1 MKHLLT
7 LSLSLLLLSA
17 CATAQLD
24 LPAGA
29 MTVEGSNP
37 RTWNRPIAFG
47 PYRTA
52 WVDEGTR
59 RSWLAGLNL
68 VSFGRADQAYHLA
81 LGETTIECHT
91 REFVIGRKGFY
102 IDPTLGRLPLLVC
115 GFDQAGAQT
124 TLLLSKTGRAEPSL
138 RGEIRTV
145 GGEEPALA
153 VASLH
158 RPAGAVIGSP
168 EPFGYEIRSGAR
180 VIGIVETVNRGRVWI
195 DPELGQT
202 EQDRL
207 AAAAAAL
214 LLFRDPDAGE

>member
-7 LSLSLLLLSA
+7 FPLALLLLSA
-17 CATAQLD
+17 CTTAHID
-24 LPAGA
+24 LPSGA

-37 RTWNRPIAFG
+37 RIWNRPIAFG

-59 RSWLAGLNL
+59 RSWLADLNL

-81 LGETTIECHT
+81 LGDTAIDCHT
-91 REFVIGRKGFY
+91 REFVIGRNGFNF
-102 IDPTLGRLPLLVC
+102 DPTLGRSPLLVC
-115 GFDQAGAQT
+115 GFDEAGART

-138 RGEIRTV
+138 RGEIRSVGADGPPLTV
-145 GGEEPALA
+145 
-153 VASLH
+153 SSIH
-158 RPAGAVIGSP
+158 RAAGSVIGSP
-168 EPFGYEIRSGAR
+168 EPFGYEIRSGER
-180 VIGIVETVNRGRVWI
+180 VVGIVETVNRGRVWI
-195 DPELGQT
+195 DPELDRA
-202 EQDRL
+202 EQDKL